1 MVNRTGGA
9 GAGNPGAGLAGEPVV
24 RSRDHSIEA
33 SGRRAAQAVHP
44 SPGVDSGLSR
54 VAIYVLLA
62 LAVII
67 LGMNWPLLAIG
78 LDSMTPIWM
87 AFFRV
92 AGAALAVGSFLA
104 ATGRI
109 TTPPRSDWPMILA
122 VSIFRLA
129 TLMVL
134 VFFALKLVPAGRSS
148 VLVWTASL
156 WTVPVAAIFLKAK
169 MTARRWT
176 GLLIGLSGVILLS
189 EVWENDW
196 QQPEVLLGTGLLL
209 TGAIINASTS
219 VYIRGHDW
227 TMDPIQALPWQ
238 MGLAAVP
245 LLILALA
252 VDGPPQIDW
261 TAELS
266 LIMAYQA
273 VLASGV
279 AFLAQVVVLRNIS
292 AVSANLTMMGIPVIG
307 VVSSAAFLGEQV
319 TVAVVLGMMLI
330 MTGVMVNVLGEV
342 QR

>member
-1 MVNRTGGA
+1 
-9 GAGNPGAGLAGEPVV
+9 
-24 RSRDHSIEA
+24 
-33 SGRRAAQAVHP
+33 
-44 SPGVDSGLSR
+44 
-54 VAIYVLLA
+54 
-62 LAVII
+62 
-67 LGMNWPLLAIG
+67 
-78 LDSMTPIWM
+78 
-87 AFFRV
+87 
-92 AGAALAVGSFLA
+92 
-104 ATGRI
+104 
-109 TTPPRSDWPMILA
+109 
-122 VSIFRLA
+122 
-129 TLMVL
+129 
-134 VFFALKLVPAGRSS
+134 
-148 VLVWTASL
+148 
-156 WTVPVAAIFLKAK
+156 VAAIFLKAK

-176 GLLIGLSGVILLS
+176 GLLIGLSGVVLLS
-189 EVWENDW
+189 EVWENNW

-292 AVSANLTMMGIPVIG
+292 AVSANLTMMGVPVIG
-307 VVSSAAFLGEQV
+307 VVSSAAFLDEQV
-319 TVAVVLGMMLI
+319 TVAVVLGMLLI

-342 QR
+342 RR